1 MHLTSPL
8 TQSSRLCR
16 WIDTKIDGVAIPSTV
31 RGRMADGCLDQALE
45 HQKAIVLLVCRHH
58 FGSALALI
66 RVAFESYVRGVW
78 LHQCATDT
86 ELSKYTRDKLKK
98 EFHELIVE
106 VETTEAFKEG
116 VLSAIKKRSWKAMN
130 SFTHS
135 GYSQAVRRNTEDSIE
150 PNYDEQEILEV
161 LQFSSAI
168 ALLSC
173 IEIASLAN
181 NVDLAYEFLKKAK
194 RLRPVAA

>member
-1 MHLTSPL
+1 
-8 TQSSRLCR
+8 
-16 WIDTKIDGVAIPSTV
+16 
-31 RGRMADGCLDQALE
+31 MAGGCLDQALE
-45 HQKAIVLLVCRHH
+45 HQKAIVLLVRRQH

-66 RVAFESYVRGVW
+66 RLAFESYVRGVW

-86 ELSKYTRDKLKK
+86 ELTKYTRDKLKK
-98 EFHELIVE
+98 EFYELIAE
-106 VETTEAFKEG
+106 IEQTEAFKEG
-116 VLSAIKKRSWKAMN
+116 VLSAIKKRSWRAMN

-150 PNYDEQEILEV
+150 PNYEEQEILEV
-161 LQFSSAI
+161 LQFSNAI
-168 ALLSC
+168 ALLTC

-181 NVDLAYEFLKKAK
+181 NGDLAYEFLKKAK

>member
-1 MHLTSPL
+1 
-8 TQSSRLCR
+8 
-16 WIDTKIDGVAIPSTV
+16 
-31 RGRMADGCLDQALE
+31 MAGGCLDQALE
-45 HQKAIVLLVCRHH
+45 HQKAIVLLVRRHH

-86 ELSKYTRDKLKK
+86 ELSNYTRDKLKK
-98 EFHELIVE
+98 EFYQLIAE

-135 GYSQAVRRNTEDSIE
+135 GYSQAVRRNTQDSIE
-150 PNYDEQEILEV
+150 PNYEEKEVLEV
-161 LQFSSAI
+161 LQFSNAI